1 MIHFDS
7 DYMEG
12 AHPRILER
20 LVETNLEQTPG
31 YGTDKYTES
40 ARQMVRDAVGN
51 HSADVHFL
59 VGGTQTNATVIGA
72 MLRGAEAVISADS
85 GHINVHEASA
95 IESTGHKVITLA
107 AMNGKLVA
115 ADLENYLYDF
125 FDDDTWPHM
134 ALPAMVYISFPTE
147 CGTLYT
153 LKELESLSDVCH
165 RYSLKLYL
173 DGARLGYGLACKEC
187 DVKIKDIYR
196 LCDAFYIGGTKV
208 GAMFGEA
215 LVLKNKDLAPH
226 FYTDTKRSGAMLAKG
241 RLLGLQFETLF
252 EENFKLYLE
261 CGRNGVE
268 RAMELRAAF
277 EAKGWK
283 PAIDSPTNQQFLQL
297 PNTVIDEISK
307 YATFEYWG
315 QRGSLY
321 STVRFVT
328 NWATRQEEVATL
340 ASIIPESSK

>member
-31 YGTDKYTES
+31 YGTDRFSTR
-40 ARQMVRDAVGN
+40 ARELVREAVGS
-51 HSADVHFL
+51 HFAAVHFL
-59 VGGTQTNATVIGA
+59 VGGTQTNATVVSA
-72 MLRGAEAVISADS
+72 LLWGAEAVISADT
-85 GHINVHEASA
+85 GHINVHEAGA
-95 IESTGHKVITLA
+95 IEGTGHKIITIP
-107 AMNGKLVA
+107 GKAGKISAVQIEECLH
-115 ADLENYLYDF
+115 NFY
-125 FDDDTWPHM
+125 DDDTWMHM
-134 ALPAMVYISFPTE
+134 AIPSMVYLSYPTE
-147 CGTLYT
+147 FGTLYS
-153 LKELESLSDVCH
+153 LKELEAISDVCH
-165 RYSLKLYL
+165 RYSVKLYV
-173 DGARLGYGLACKEC
+173 DGARLGYGLAAKQC
-187 DVKIKDIYR
+187 DVTIKDFYR

-208 GAMFGEA
+208 GTLIGEA
-215 LVLKNKDLAPH
+215 VVLKNKDLNPH
-226 FYTDTKRSGAMLAKG
+226 FLADIKRSGAMLAKG

-252 EENFKLYLE
+252 EDNFKLYLE

-268 RAMELRAAF
+268 RALELRAAF

-283 PAIDSPTNQQFLQL
+283 PAVNSPTNQQFFDL

-315 QRGSLY
+315 PRGNLH

-328 NWATRQEEVATL
+328 NWATKPEDVAAL
-340 ASIIPESSK
+340 SAIIPDCPK